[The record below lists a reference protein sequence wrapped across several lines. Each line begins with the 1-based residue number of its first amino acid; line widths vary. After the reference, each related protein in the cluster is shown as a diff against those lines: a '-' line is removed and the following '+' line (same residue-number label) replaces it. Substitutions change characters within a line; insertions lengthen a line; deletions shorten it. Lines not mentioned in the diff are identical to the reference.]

1 MLENLYFD
9 LRIAPAMCKLWVG
22 KCAPTEMIAWI
33 EKPLIYSYSTRRQRG
48 ANAAPT
54 QHQRGA
60 NAAPTRRQRGANAAP
75 TQRQDSNKEAML
87 IRCLISAKSNSR
99 ANLVIC
105 FNDGKGG

>member
-33 EKPLIYSYSTRRQRG
+33 EKPLIYSYSTRR
-48 ANAAPT
+48 
-54 QHQRGA
+54 QRGA